1 MKKLLVLLLAAVMVF
16 SMTAFG
22 AEAADDPFADLEPIT
37 LNLGMSQNATD
48 SVRYLA
54 AVHFNELL
62 QEKSNGKLGI
72 NILNGTVGQAGD
84 LATSVS
90 LGDVDMAELDPGAF
104 ISSKCSVLDAPGV
117 FLPLEK
123 SYELFTTDNDFMALI
138 NAEFESN
145 NLHNLFMVPVGG
157 RDFAS
162 TVPINSQDDLNGMI
176 IRVSP
181 NNLFIEFVN
190 ALGGVATPISG
201 GETYLAM
208 QQGVCTALEHSL
220 DQIVSTKL
228 YEVTKYIYI
237 TNYVVTK
244 TSYLMNLDKWN
255 SLPEAYQAVFAEASA
270 EMCGY
275 LKEAFAAEEQNYYTT
290 LKDSGLEVYE
300 ELEPWFNE
308 AIAAASDKII
318 TEIIRPSA
326 GDELV
331 DAAIEGMK

>member
-145 NLHNLFMVPVGG
+145 NLHNLFMVPVG
-157 RDFAS
+157 
-162 TVPINSQDDLNGMI
+162 
-176 IRVSP
+176 
-181 NNLFIEFVN
+181 
-190 ALGGVATPISG
+190 
-201 GETYLAM
+201 
-208 QQGVCTALEHSL
+208 
-220 DQIVSTKL
+220 
-228 YEVTKYIYI
+228 
-237 TNYVVTK
+237 
-244 TSYLMNLDKWN
+244 
-255 SLPEAYQAVFAEASA
+255 
-270 EMCGY
+270 
-275 LKEAFAAEEQNYYTT
+275 
-290 LKDSGLEVYE
+290 
-300 ELEPWFNE
+300 
-308 AIAAASDKII
+308 
-318 TEIIRPSA
+318 
-326 GDELV
+326 
-331 DAAIEGMK
+331 